1 MRTTSHIGLP
11 AQRRLDFG
19 FNKTSPA
26 LGARIGV
33 IYDGLQH
40 VEIYIFQLVYVEA
53 ATPTNSMFPQLTQF
67 GRATK
72 TGQIE
77 QEGQI
82 RSSKSRL
89 SSHLRIQNG
98 VLQNRRYSP
107 PTFWAVSRKQEID
120 CINLTTTRL
129 STRRVSL
136 LTLLRKSRTLTL
148 FSIVFRP
155 AMDDPLTLVG
165 RGMQNVRRIPST
177 TTTPQFWLFQSLLT
191 QLCR

>member
-107 PTFWAVSRKQEID
+107 PTFWAVFRK
-120 CINLTTTRL
+120 
-129 STRRVSL
+129 
-136 LTLLRKSRTLTL
+136 
-148 FSIVFRP
+148 
-155 AMDDPLTLVG
+155 
-165 RGMQNVRRIPST
+165 
-177 TTTPQFWLFQSLLT
+177 
-191 QLCR
+191 